1 MKKLGICNK
10 GFTLVE
16 LMVAIAI
23 LGLVLMA
30 ITTTFIG
37 QRRSG
42 LTQDDVADAQQSVR
56 IGLETLARDIR
67 NAGLLIPKNGATF
80 PVATAGIFNITLTVG
95 SVTDIYATIEN
106 PTDADGNIT
115 GLTDPITFTVNDAR
129 DFQNRSGSEVRIVRP
144 STGDEPGR
152 DDGAKDVCYT
162 ATYISPTELSL
173 AYVSSTSLPTG
184 GIADIT
190 FAPGDTIFLH
200 DCASAW
206 PVQII
211 YSLDPDPGPTGTPD
225 TTLSRNLLRNGEIIA
240 QNIVVPDANIDGTA
254 DDRDSDGRPDSLFI
268 YLDRN
273 GNETADRANITAV
286 KVDITTGTTRNVA
299 QLDNQARTRQLTSL
313 VRIKNKF
320 D

>member
-1 MKKLGICNK
+1 MKKLEICNK

-42 LTQDDVADAQQSVR
+42 LTQNDVAEAQQSAR

-67 NAGLLIPKNGATF
+67 NAGLLIPKDGATF
-80 PVATAGIFNITLTVG
+80 PIATAGTFNITLTVG
-95 SVTDIYATIEN
+95 STTDIYATIEN

-115 GLTDPITFTVNDAR
+115 GLTSPITFTVNDAR
-129 DFQNRSGSEVRIVRP
+129 DFQNKSGFEVRIVRP

-152 DDGAKDVCYT
+152 VDGARDVCYT

-173 AYVSSTSLPTG
+173 TFVSSTSLPPG
-184 GIADIT
+184 GISDIN

-200 DCASAW
+200 NCASAW
-206 PVQII
+206 PVQIT
-211 YSLDPDPGPTGTPD
+211 YTLDPDPVGTPD
-225 TTLSRNLLRNGEIIA
+225 TALSRNLLRNGEIIA

-299 QLDNQARTRQLTSL
+299 QLDNQARTRQLASL
-313 VRIKNKF
+313 VRIKNRF